1 MTRAASQRAPARED
15 GGQPGRRPAGPGH
28 GRPARG
34 RQWDPGPDAAV
45 LPVARVAVDIPL
57 AHLDRPF
64 DYLVPERLADQAV
77 PGCRVRVRFAGQLA
91 DGYLLERV
99 PASEHP
105 GRLAR
110 LDRVVSPEPVLS
122 PEILALAREVADRYA
137 GTLAD
142 VLRLA
147 IPPRHARVEQAAQAT
162 LADSPDS
169 AVQPHAAATGADGSG
184 AGVPGPGGPGGT
196 SPEPESARAGG
207 RRPGSEPGT
216 WGRYTAGPA
225 FLAALASGRAPR
237 AVWSALPGPHWPDEI
252 ARAAATVAA
261 AGRGVL
267 IVLPDA
273 RDLDLVDTAL
283 AGLLGPGGHVTLAS
297 GLGPAERYRRWLAVR
312 RGAARVVAGTR
323 AAMFAPVHDLGLV
336 VIWDDGDDLHAEP
349 RAPYPHAR
357 EVLALRAHRTGAAA
371 LIGGFARTAEAA
383 SLLASGWAQPITAA
397 RPVLRE
403 HAPQIRA
410 AGSDAE
416 LARDAAAQT
425 ARLPGLALRAARDGL
440 RRGPV
445 LVQVPRRG
453 YLAALGCGRCRDR
466 ARCAQCG
473 GLLTLP
479 GADAALRC
487 AWCGRPE
494 AAWRCPR
501 CGHGS
506 VRALVTGAG
515 RTAEELG
522 RAFPGFPLRT
532 SGGSHLIPAID
543 GAPALVVATPG
554 AEPRADGGY
563 AAALLLDGWALL
575 GRPSLHAAEEAVRRW
590 LNAAALV
597 QPGPDG
603 GRVVLVA
610 DSAIPAVQA
619 LIRWDPVTYAER
631 ELAER
636 AELRFPPAVR
646 MASLTGPA
654 GAIQALLAAA
664 ALPAGTDLLGPVD
677 VPPDSI
683 RMLLRVPRSAG
694 LALARALHVA
704 QALRSARKEPGA
716 VRVQLDPAELI

>member
-1 MTRAASQRAPARED
+1 MAGATRQRAPARD
-15 GGQPGRRPAGPGH
+15 NGSQPGRRPA
-28 GRPARG
+28 RTR
-34 RQWDPGPDAAV
+34 RDPGPDAAV

-64 DYLVPERLADQAV
+64 DYLVPERLTDQAV
-77 PGCRVRVRFAGQLA
+77 PGCRVRVRFAGQLT
-91 DGYLLERV
+91 DGYLLDRAS
-99 PASEHP
+99 ASEHP

-122 PEILALAREVADRYA
+122 PEIAALAREVADRYA
-137 GTLAD
+137 GTMAD

-147 IPPRHARVEQAAQAT
+147 IPPRHARTEQQTAAGPAATAAPTVPAGPAGPARQAA
-162 LADSPDS
+162 
-169 AVQPHAAATGADGSG
+169 AAGGPTG
-184 AGVPGPGGPGGT
+184 GVP
-196 SPEPESARAGG
+196 
-207 RRPGSEPGT
+207 EPGP
-216 WGRYTAGPA
+216 WARYTAGAA

-237 AVWSALPGPHWPDEI
+237 AVWSALPGPCWPEEI
-252 ARAAATVAA
+252 ARAAGTVAA
-261 AGRGVL
+261 AGRGAL
-267 IVLPDA
+267 IVLPDT
-273 RDLDLVDTAL
+273 RDLDLVDAAL
-283 AGLLGPGGHVTLAS
+283 AGLLGPGQHVTLAA

-312 RGAARVVAGTR
+312 RGAVRVVAGTR

-371 LIGGFARTAEAA
+371 LIGGFARTAEAT
-383 SLLASGWAQPITAA
+383 SLLASGWAQPVTAG
-397 RPVLRE
+397 RPVVRDR
-403 HAPQIRA
+403 APQVRA

-425 ARLPGLALRAARDGL
+425 ARLPSLALRAARDGL
-440 RRGPV
+440 SHGPV

-466 ARCAQCG
+466 ARCTECG
-473 GLLTLP
+473 GPLGLP
-479 GADAALRC
+479 EAGAALRC

-494 AAWRCPR
+494 ADWHCPR

-522 RAFPGFPLRT
+522 RAFPGLPLLT
-532 SGGSHLIPAID
+532 SGGASLVPAI
-543 GAPALVVATPG
+543 GSGPALVVATPG

-563 AAALLLDGWALL
+563 AAALLLDGWVLL
-575 GRPSLHAAEEAVRRW
+575 GRPSLRAAEEALRRW

-597 QPGPDG
+597 RGGADG
-603 GRVVLVA
+603 GRVVVVA

-619 LIRWDPVTYAER
+619 LIRWDPVTHAER

-646 MASLTGPA
+646 MASLTGPDDA
-654 GAIQALLAAA
+654 VQALLSAAE
-664 ALPAGTDLLGPVD
+664 LPPTAELLGPVERAAGQH
-677 VPPDSI
+677 PDAA
-683 RMLLRVPRSAG
+683 AG
-694 LALARALHVA
+694 AQVSRAGA
-704 QALRSARKEPGA
+704 GPGA
-716 VRVQLDPAELI
+716 ASGAGRAQRAEGAGSGPGAT